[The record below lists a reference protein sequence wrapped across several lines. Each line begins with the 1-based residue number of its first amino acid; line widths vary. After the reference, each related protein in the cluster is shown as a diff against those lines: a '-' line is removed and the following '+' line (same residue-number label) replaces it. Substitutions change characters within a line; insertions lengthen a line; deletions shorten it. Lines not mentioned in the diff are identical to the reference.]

1 MENKVLSKDE
11 FLKHFTPTN
20 KVLIYYSVDQIK
32 MEYEIFKLEELLN
45 GFLKHSIPSEDLEK
59 YLINNKINIT
69 LYIYNNL
76 MFSMYLLSS
85 AIIDNKI
92 INSLKDSFYDLYKE
106 SFTNFYDYK
115 KDEINWK
122 EHDKCLK
129 KFEINLKKHLIILR
143 DLKIPQAQTL
153 FLCYARIIFEKTQF
167 QAPFR
172 LTAEEA
178 LKDSFGLTNL
188 WQEYIKKWD
197 IKNLC
202 LVK

>member
-45 GFLKHSIPSEDLEK
+45 GILKHSIPSEELEK

-85 AIIDNKI
+85 AINDNKI
-92 INSLKDSFYDLYKE
+92 INALKDSFYDLYKE

-129 KFEINLKKHLIILR
+129 TFEINLKKHLIILR
-143 DLKIPQAQTL
+143 DLKIPQSQTL

-172 LTAEEA
+172 LKAEEA
-178 LKDSFGLTNL
+178 LKDSLGLTNL

>member
-32 MEYEIFKLEELLN
+32 MEYEIFKLEDLLN
-45 GFLKHSIPSEDLEK
+45 GLLKHSIPSEDLEK

>member
-32 MEYEIFKLEELLN
+32 LEYEIFKLEYLLN
-45 GFLKHSIPSEDLEK
+45 GFIRHSIPSEELEESLK
-59 YLINNKINIT
+59 NKINIT

-85 AIIDNKI
+85 AINDNNI
-92 INSLKDSFYDLYKE
+92 INALKDSFYDLYKE
-106 SFTNFYDYK
+106 SFNIFYDYK
-115 KDEINWK
+115 EDKINWK

-129 KFEINLKKHLIILR
+129 TFEINLKKNLIILR
-143 DLKIPQAQTL
+143 NLQLPQAQTF
-153 FLCYARIIFEKTQF
+153 FLCYARTIFEKTQF

-172 LTAEEA
+172 LTQEEA
-178 LKDSFGLTNL
+178 MRDSLGLTNL
-188 WQEYIKKWD
+188 WKEYFIRWD
-197 IKNLC
+197 INKLM
-202 LVK
+202 LSTK